1 MPHEVAVSAP
11 AADLRA
17 SPKCLGLTP
26 FCPASTVKNGLCRPG
41 RAETPMT
48 QEEEAENLKVDMSE
62 TKVTPRLWT
71 VHRDGEVLLRLS
83 KHGPGHE
90 TPMTIPEL
98 FRESVSRFGTYPA
111 LASKS
116 SEEWKILNFNQY
128 YEACRKAARALIKLG
143 LERFHGVGILGFNS
157 AEWFIASLGAIL
169 AGGLCVG
176 IYATNSAEA
185 CEYVITHAKVNV
197 LLVENDQQLQKILSI
212 PRSRMETLK
221 AIIQYKL
228 PMKESNAKNLYFWD
242 DFMELSSSI
251 PDSQLD
257 QIVRSQQANQ
267 CAVLIYTSGTMGD
280 PKAVMLSHDN
290 VQVWLTQLCPLQGT
304 LVSTLQE
311 VKPTV
316 FLGVPR
322 IWEKMQEKIKESGA
336 KSSSL
341 RKKVFSWARTIGLK
355 VNTKRILGTH
365 DTPVSYHVAK
375 ALVFS
380 KVRSA
385 LGFDHC
391 HSFISGAA
399 PLSQETSEFFLSLD
413 IPIGEMYGMSESSGP
428 HTISNQDNYRVLSC
442 GKIMSG
448 CKNMLYQQTKDGTG
462 EICIWGRHV
471 FMGYLERE
479 EATMEV
485 LDEEGWLH
493 TGDLGCMD
501 HQGFLYITGRIKEI
515 LITAGGENVPPVPI
529 ENMVKEKL
537 PIISHAMLVGDK
549 AKFLSILLTLK
560 CEVDG
565 MSGEPL
571 DRLSL
576 EAIKFCQNLGSQ
588 ATTVTEIL
596 ELRDPLVYGAIQRG
610 IDAVNQEAVSNAQR
624 IQKWVILEKDFSISG
639 GELGEL
645 ESRWP
650 WRWEAGL
657 LLVSRATWA
666 LRRHALFWES
676 RGLCDQLGTGRGTLP
691 PPANWCPAPQAPDHT
706 HTHTQHTYSPF
717 FPRQPHPLSGNKT

>member
-1 MPHEVAVSAP
+1 
-11 AADLRA
+11 
-17 SPKCLGLTP
+17 
-26 FCPASTVKNGLCRPG
+26 
-41 RAETPMT
+41 
-48 QEEEAENLKVDMSE
+48 
-62 TKVTPRLWT
+62 
-71 VHRDGEVLLRLS
+71 
-83 KHGPGHE
+83 
-90 TPMTIPEL
+90 MTIPEL

-228 PMKESNAKNLYFWD
+228 PMKESNAKNLYSWD

-290 VQVWLTQLCPLQGT
+290 ITWLAGTAARDCGLSHAPQRQEVVVSYLPLSHIAAQMMDVWIPMKIGAFTYFAQPDALKGT

-639 GELGEL
+639 GELGPTTKIK
-645 ESRWP
+645 RHF
-650 WRWEAGL
+650 
-657 LLVSRATWA
+657 VTWKYKKQIEN
-666 LRRHALFWES
+666 LYH
-676 RGLCDQLGTGRGTLP
+676 
-691 PPANWCPAPQAPDHT
+691 
-706 HTHTQHTYSPF
+706 
-717 FPRQPHPLSGNKT
+717 